1 MPDHSWYPLLTAI
14 GFLVLVIGML
24 FHTSPGE
31 QPGEIVRNFTW
42 PVIGGVIA
50 ITGMILWSLEGP
62 GGYHLFPEEDEE

>member
-24 FHTSPGE
+24 FHKTVID
-31 QPGEIVRNFTW
+31 GEIVRSFIV

-62 GGYHLFPEEDEE
+62 AGYHLFPEEDEE